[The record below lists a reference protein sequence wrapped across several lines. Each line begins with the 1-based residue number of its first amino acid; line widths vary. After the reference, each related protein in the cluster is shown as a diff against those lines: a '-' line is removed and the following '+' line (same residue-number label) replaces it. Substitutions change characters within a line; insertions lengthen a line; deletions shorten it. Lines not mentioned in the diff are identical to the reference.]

1 MDNNTQAVF
10 MDALNNLKEYAAVN
24 GQTVDKS
31 DVINYFKDIELDDKK
46 MDIIYGYL
54 MANNI
59 RVKGEELKNNKFA
72 KIVNESREAEKKTD
86 EEVNVKKIVEDL
98 ADYSQDETS
107 VSDYKAEVDG
117 FGNISR
123 EEVVSIISEI
133 PQDDENVPDKMM
145 YYFMGKIAYWIEPFM
160 KKGICAADLIQEA
173 NLSLLAYLKSKRWQ
187 NNDEIQKKAES
198 GEKSAL
204 EDVFDYIED
213 EIADDIRGSLSIL
226 VDDQFEL
233 AKVSNKILEKVNFVN
248 DWAKRL
254 KTELDRKPTIDE
266 LSEKTGLPREEIID
280 AINFSADNI
289 EDINS
294 KQ

>member
-98 ADYSQDETS
+98 ADYSQDEAS

-123 EEVVSIISEI
+123 EEVIFIINEI

-145 YYFMGKIAYWIEPFM
+145 YYFMGKITDWIEPFM

-204 EDVFDYIED
+204 EDVFEYIEE